1 MCGNRSVKEY
11 EVFWNSGVE
20 VCVEIENIL
29 SMKV

>member
-1 MCGNRSVKEY
+1 MCDNTSVKKY
-11 EVFWNSGVE
+11 EVSWNSSVE